1 MKSILEVIWADS
13 KTQKDVCK
21 ILDNAKKCTNQ
32 NPGYE
37 DKVFD
42 ADGKVGYESKSA
54 ESAVKVLFLIKGSI
68 SDMNIKM
75 GWERIMQGAVYSD
88 RDLYYCGSEVWER

>member
-1 MKSILEVIWADS
+1 MIWADS

-68 SDMNIKM
+68 SDMNIRM
-75 GWERIMQGAVYSD
+75 DWERIMQFILIGIYTVVEVKSGKGAYA
-88 RDLYYCGSEVWER
+88 WEC